1 MLLTYVSFQP
11 FAFLAFLVKILQK
24 RVVRTTY
31 IYVFI
36 TAAIGDVDGD
46 GDLDLIIKNDKN
58 GIKFH
63 YDKIHTIQVAEVSVT
78 IEKINLRSALKDNG
92 IKVPVSVTSKLR
104 KGITDK
110 HLKDIDLLPLNQQ
123 KWTAYMGKWGN
134 GHYTTN

>member
-1 MLLTYVSFQP
+1 MSVPDEDYYRNASFD
-11 FAFLAFLVKILQK
+11 
-24 RVVRTTY
+24 

-46 GDLDLIIKNDKN
+46 GDLDLIIKNDKT
-58 GIKFH
+58 GIKYYH
-63 YDKIHTIQVAEVSVT
+63 DKIHILQVAEVSVT

-92 IKVPVSVTSKLR
+92 VPVSVTSKLR
-104 KGITDK
+104 KGTTDK
-110 HLKDIDLLPLNQQ
+110 HLKDVDLLPLNQQ